1 MGLYYRFSSD
11 HLPPPKETE
20 IKAHLI
26 AYCYGITLDSVTFY
40 KLTLILGIYPIN
52 TLMTRQNS
60 KC

>member
-11 HLPPPKETE
+11 QLPPPKEIE
-20 IKAHLI
+20 IKAHF
-26 AYCYGITLDSVTFY
+26 TLDSVTFC

-52 TLMTRQNS
+52 TLMTRQNL